1 MLQAESYIVR
11 IYRRE
16 SPSQMKG
23 VVEVVRTG
31 KRIGFASSEELW
43 AVLAPGRC
51 LPANKRPTAKR
62 G

>member
-11 IYRRE
+11 IYRRD
-16 SPSQMKG
+16 SPRQVKG

-31 KRIGFASSEELW
+31 ERIGFASSEELW
-43 AVLAPGRC
+43 AVLVPATR
-51 LPANKRPTAKR
+51 LPASRRTRAKR